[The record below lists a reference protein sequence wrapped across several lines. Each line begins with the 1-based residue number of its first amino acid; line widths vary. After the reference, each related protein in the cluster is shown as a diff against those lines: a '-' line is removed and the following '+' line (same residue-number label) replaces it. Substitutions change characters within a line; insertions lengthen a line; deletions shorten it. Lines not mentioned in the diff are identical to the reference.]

1 MIIFHCIKILI
12 GTNRPLDEPSVRRN
26 VRGTNRPGT
35 NRPGTNRPGTN
46 RPGTNR
52 PDTIYKINLL
62 SFQLIPSS
70 CSPLFHPPLHDNVHI

>member
-12 GTNRPLDEPSVRRN
+12 GTNRPLDEPSVGRN

-46 RPGTNR
+46 RP
-52 PDTIYKINLL
+52 DTDL
-62 SFQLIPSS
+62 
-70 CSPLFHPPLHDNVHI
+70 